1 MQLFFQVFL
10 WASMSS
16 RNKKSESEEVEELL
30 RAAEDDVS
38 LKLSLNSHMA
48 RGSSTQ
54 FIDPDLDQRF
64 QALRSKQTPPR
75 KPKGL
80 DLDNQATSTT
90 DESDDL
96 LTRFAALKSSLPAYS
111 SASSSAKQHV
121 VVEDE
126 EDHDDEVEKVI
137 KWAIDAARLDPS
149 PPSGTDDDD
158 DSDDNTTDEEDDG
171 ENSDDDFNRGH
182 RKAKR
187 K

>member
-1 MQLFFQVFL
+1 
-10 WASMSS
+10 MSS

-64 QALRSKQTPPR
+64 QALRSKQTPPK
-75 KPKGL
+75 KPISQKG
-80 DLDNQATSTT
+80 LDNQATSTT

-96 LTRFAALKSSLPAYS
+96 LTRFAALKSSLPA
-111 SASSSAKQHV
+111 SSSAKQHA

-126 EDHDDEVEKVI
+126 DDDDDEVEKVI

-158 DSDDNTTDEEDDG
+158 DDDNTTDEEDDG

>member
-1 MQLFFQVFL
+1 M
-10 WASMSS
+10 S

-30 RAAEDDVS
+30 RAAEDDVF

-64 QALRSKQTPPR
+64 QVLRSKQTPP
-75 KPKGL
+75 KKTISKQG
-80 DLDNQATSTT
+80 LDNQPP
-90 DESDDL
+90 SDDL

-111 SASSSAKQHV
+111 SSSSSAKQQAEAEA
-121 VVEDE
+121 VVED
-126 EDHDDEVEKVI
+126 DDDEVEKVI

-149 PPSGTDDDD
+149 PDGDDDDDDDD
-158 DSDDNTTDEEDDG
+158 DSTIDEDDG
-171 ENSDDDFNRGH
+171 ENSDDD
-182 RKAKR
+182 RKATR

>member
-1 MQLFFQVFL
+1 
-10 WASMSS
+10 MSS

-111 SASSSAKQHV
+111 SASSSAKQHFQ
-121 VVEDE
+121 E
-126 EDHDDEVEKVI
+126 HI
-137 KWAIDAARLDPS
+137 LDQTPRIQL
-149 PPSGTDDDD
+149 PKGT
-158 DSDDNTTDEEDDG
+158 S
-171 ENSDDDFNRGH
+171 
-182 RKAKR
+182 
-187 K
+187 

>member
-1 MQLFFQVFL
+1 MN
-10 WASMSS
+10 S
-16 RNKKSESEEVEELL
+16 RNRKSESEEVEELL

-64 QALRSKQTPPR
+64 QALRSKQTPPK
-75 KPKGL
+75 KPISQKGL
-80 DLDNQATSTT
+80 VNQPPSATSPT

-96 LTRFAALKSSLPAYS
+96 LTRFASLKSSLPSYS
-111 SASSSAKQHV
+111 SASSSAKQHA
-121 VVEDE
+121 VVED
-126 EDHDDEVEKVI
+126 DDDEVEKVI

-158 DSDDNTTDEEDDG
+158 ENTTDEEDEG

>member
-1 MQLFFQVFL
+1 MN
-10 WASMSS
+10 S
-16 RNKKSESEEVEELL
+16 RNRKSELEEVEELL

-64 QALRSKQTPPR
+64 QALRSKQTPPK
-75 KPKGL
+75 KPISQKGL
-80 DLDNQATSTT
+80 VNQPPSATSPT

-96 LTRFAALKSSLPAYS
+96 LTRFASLKSSLPSYS
-111 SASSSAKQHV
+111 SASSSAKQHA

-126 EDHDDEVEKVI
+126 EDDDDEVEKVI

-158 DSDDNTTDEEDDG
+158 ENTTDEEDEG

>member
-1 MQLFFQVFL
+1 
-10 WASMSS
+10 MSS

-38 LKLSLNSHMA
+38 LKLNLNSHMA

-54 FIDPDLDQRF
+54 FMDPDLDQRF
-64 QALRSKQTPPR
+64 QALRSKQTPQK
-75 KPKGL
+75 KPISQKG
-80 DLDNQATSTT
+80 LDNQATSTT

-96 LTRFAALKSSLPAYS
+96 LTRFAALKSLLPAYS

-126 EDHDDEVEKVI
+126 EDDDDDEVEKVI

-158 DSDDNTTDEEDDG
+158 DDNNTTDEEDEG

>member
-1 MQLFFQVFL
+1 
-10 WASMSS
+10 MSS

-64 QALRSKQTPPR
+64 QALRSKQTPPK
-75 KPKGL
+75 KPISQKGF
-80 DLDNQATSTT
+80 DNQATSTT

-96 LTRFAALKSSLPAYS
+96 LTRFAALKSSLPA
-111 SASSSAKQHV
+111 SSSAKQHA

-126 EDHDDEVEKVI
+126 EDDDDEVEKVI

-158 DSDDNTTDEEDDG
+158 DDDNTTDEEDEG